1 LSSLDVVTLSKG
13 SFDVVMDAYVSVDP
27 DGIQRAL
34 EDFQSMLIAESIE
47 DDRSSACNS
56 PTGAQ
61 DGVPED
67 YSARIVRKGSS
78 GSASSECMRKSSESE
93 RSAKNTSDL
102 NKNASDADAFEN
114 TEVLDSSSQ
123 GVVTK
128 RKLNLELY
136 PPQTPPSVT
145 SAVQWG
151 KGVQHDQGN
160 GN

>member
-1 LSSLDVVTLSKG
+1 
-13 SFDVVMDAYVSVDP
+13 
-27 DGIQRAL
+27 
-34 EDFQSMLIAESIE
+34 
-47 DDRSSACNS
+47 
-56 PTGAQ
+56 
-61 DGVPED
+61 
-67 YSARIVRKGSS
+67 
-78 GSASSECMRKSSESE
+78 MRKSSESE

-128 RKLNLELY
+128 RKLNLELC

-151 KGVQHDQGN
+151 KDVQHDQGN